1 MLNAHGRQRVRYAV
15 FDWGPFKSY
24 AFFGFNNLLFQ
35 VSVMLEQVLPIEA
48 DLTLLRSQ
56 MPTKRRQTRRFRCNL
71 ATMAK
76 LQVGEDCGIKVAWAY
91 NLSLG
96 GVGLNSSDPLDVSR
110 DVIIHFRLN
119 GKDVSSV
126 PARIVFCHHEIDKS
140 WRIGCEFH
148 RPISQETLDALL
160 N

>member
-1 MLNAHGRQRVRYAV
+1 
-15 FDWGPFKSY
+15 
-24 AFFGFNNLLFQ
+24 
-35 VSVMLEQVLPIEA
+35 MLEQVLPIEA

-56 MPTKRRQTRRFRCNL
+56 MPTKRRKTRRFRCNL

-76 LQVGEDCGIKVAWAY
+76 LQVGEPPDIKVAWAY

-96 GVGLNSSDPLDVSR
+96 GVGLNSSEPLEVGQDVT
-110 DVIIHFRLN
+110 IHFRL
-119 GKDVSSV
+119 GGQDVNSM
-126 PARIVFCHHEIDKS
+126 PARVVFCHHEIDKS

-148 RPISQETLDALL
+148 RPISQETLDTLL